1 MARPTGPSILASPR
15 ASSLA
20 ALAVALSGATAAA
33 AGPPQRV
40 VSLNLCTDQLAM
52 MLAAPGQLVSV
63 THLAADPMMSVMADQ
78 AAGFHLNHARAEE
91 IHALSPDLVLA
102 VSWTPRHT
110 VSLLRR
116 LGIEV
121 REMPLA
127 ERLEEIPANIAQIGE
142 WLGREDQATAL
153 IDEFEAG
160 LAALTPGN
168 PARPR
173 AVLHYAS
180 NYTSGPGT
188 MAHQILT
195 RAGFANI
202 AEEAGIAGGGTLPME
217 QIVMLAPDL
226 VIHGQRYPG
235 ASRAEAV
242 MDHPAMA
249 ALSERRGGTISDAE
263 WVCGTPHVLRALAR
277 LVALHEQMTGDE

>member
-1 MARPTGPSILASPR
+1 MAHPTGPSILASPR

-20 ALAVALSGATAAA
+20 ALAVALLSATAAA

-52 MLAAPGQLVSV
+52 MLAAPGQLISV

-78 AAGFHLNHARAEE
+78 AAGFHINHARAEE

-110 VSLLRR
+110 VSMLRR

-142 WLGREDQATAL
+142 WLGREDAAAAL
-153 IDEFEAG
+153 IAQFEAG
-160 LAALTPGN
+160 LAALAPDN

-217 QIVMLAPDL
+217 QIIMLAPEL
-226 VIHGQRYPG
+226 LIQGQRYPG

-249 ALSERRGGTISDAE
+249 ALRQGRSGTISDAE

-277 LVALHEQMTGDE
+277 LAALHEQITGGE